1 MSIWNLEH
9 IFQPRRIAV
18 VGASDDHGKVG
29 YTVLRNLI
37 TGGFGG
43 VVYPVNSQREAVS
56 GIAAYPRVSALPH
69 VPDLVVIC
77 TPAATVPGL
86 VRECGQLGV
95 GGLVVLSAGFREA
108 GAAGRELEQLVQA
121 ERRKF
126 PHLRIIGPN
135 CLGVIAPHSGVNAS
149 FAADMPAPGSLALIS
164 QSGALCTSLLDWAI
178 GQQIG
183 FSHFVS
189 IGNML
194 DVSFGDLIDYFGEDP
209 HTRAI
214 ILYIESISDARGF
227 VSAARALSRTKP
239 LVADKAGRFAESAHA
254 AASHTGAMA
263 GEDAVCDAVFRRA
276 GIERIFHMGELFDCA
291 ELLASQRLPRGRRLA
306 IVTNAGGPGV
316 MATDALMER
325 NGELA
330 RLEDASTTQLSTV
343 LPAWWSHG
351 NPIDVLGDAPPERFA
366 QAVEIAQADPN
377 VDAVLVMLTPQSMT
391 DSTGTAERVVEVSR
405 RGSKPVLATWI
416 GGARV
421 KEGAR
426 RLQAG
431 GIPCY
436 ETPEGAVEAF
446 LHLVSL
452 ARNREV
458 LHELPRDLPIELPQ
472 RGPSLADATQ
482 LLRVASEQTLT
493 EEHSKQLLAAYGIP
507 TSLAHPART
516 VDEAVEL
523 AEQVGYPIV
532 LKIWSPDISHKTDVG
547 GVRLGLRDAD
557 GVRAAYTEL
566 MTGVRDRRP
575 SAQLWG
581 VTVQSMA
588 NLSSGLELIV
598 GMKTDPTFGAVLL
611 VGAGGVTAEID
622 HDRALELPPLN
633 ERLARRML
641 ESLKLWKLLNGY
653 RGRNPLDVEAL
664 IEVLIRLSHMVARHP
679 EIRELDI
686 NPLLVQP
693 RGVLALD
700 ARLVVRPLPAGE
712 SPRPYAHL
720 AIRPYPE
727 EFVKEVVLESGER
740 LVLRPIRPED
750 EPHWI
755 ALRESCSSETLR
767 ARFRHLSKRPTHES
781 AARFCLL
788 DYDRELAIVA
798 ERAAGDQR
806 ELVGVAQLLADANH
820 DTAEFAVL
828 VSDTWQGRGL
838 GQTLT
843 EFCLTVAAQWG
854 IHRLVGET
862 TPDNPRMRS
871 IFTQLGFQAV
881 EPTTGDVTTFLR
893 DVAAPAPSLPPG

>member
-1 MSIWNLEH
+1 
-9 IFQPRRIAV
+9 
-18 VGASDDHGKVG
+18 
-29 YTVLRNLI
+29 
-37 TGGFGG
+37 
-43 VVYPVNSQREAVS
+43 
-56 GIAAYPRVSALPH
+56 
-69 VPDLVVIC
+69 
-77 TPAATVPGL
+77 
-86 VRECGQLGV
+86 
-95 GGLVVLSAGFREA
+95 
-108 GAAGRELEQLVQA
+108 
-121 ERRKF
+121 
-126 PHLRIIGPN
+126 
-135 CLGVIAPHSGVNAS
+135 
-149 FAADMPAPGSLALIS
+149 
-164 QSGALCTSLLDWAI
+164 
-178 GQQIG
+178 
-183 FSHFVS
+183 
-189 IGNML
+189 
-194 DVSFGDLIDYFGEDP
+194 
-209 HTRAI
+209 
-214 ILYIESISDARGF
+214 
-227 VSAARALSRTKP
+227 
-239 LVADKAGRFAESAHA
+239 
-254 AASHTGAMA
+254 
-263 GEDAVCDAVFRRA
+263 
-276 GIERIFHMGELFDCA
+276 
-291 ELLASQRLPRGRRLA
+291 
-306 IVTNAGGPGV
+306 
-316 MATDALMER
+316 
-325 NGELA
+325 
-330 RLEDASTTQLSTV
+330 
-343 LPAWWSHG
+343 
-351 NPIDVLGDAPPERFA
+351 
-366 QAVEIAQADPN
+366 
-377 VDAVLVMLTPQSMT
+377 
-391 DSTGTAERVVEVSR
+391 
-405 RGSKPVLATWI
+405 
-416 GGARV
+416 
-421 KEGAR
+421 
-426 RLQAG
+426 
-431 GIPCY
+431 
-436 ETPEGAVEAF
+436 
-446 LHLVSL
+446 
-452 ARNREV
+452 
-458 LHELPRDLPIELPQ
+458 
-472 RGPSLADATQ
+472 
-482 LLRVASEQTLT
+482 
-493 EEHSKQLLAAYGIP
+493 
-507 TSLAHPART
+507 
-516 VDEAVEL
+516 
-523 AEQVGYPIV
+523 
-532 LKIWSPDISHKTDVG
+532 
-547 GVRLGLRDAD
+547 
-557 GVRAAYTEL
+557 
-566 MTGVRDRRP
+566 
-575 SAQLWG
+575 
-581 VTVQSMA
+581 MA
-588 NLSSGLELIV
+588 NLSSGLELLV